1 MISIQSDEGGVLDYI
16 DDEINRGYSG
26 LKHYVDGVEKGE
38 GNLRLSLNDFF
49 FSNING
55 FEKPR

>member
-1 MISIQSDEGGVLDYI
+1 MLEYS

-26 LKHYVDGVEKGE
+26 LKRDVDSVEKGE

-49 FSNING
+49 LF
-55 FEKPR
+55 